1 MKRLFL
7 AVLIAAVASVPA
19 SAATLYVGH
28 GIPGKALGLASNA
41 LPVDICVVNGPDLGI
56 PYPIELFSG
65 VEFTPRARSP
75 RCPSTSRA
83 VVTTSR
89 SSSRT
94 RAAPATGP
102 SPSRPRIF
110 LAFNENAT
118 AFAHLNEQG
127 IPTLT
132 KYVND
137 FRPLASDMA
146 RLYARHAAAIGDV
159 DVSVKGK
166 GWPVSINGLENP
178 DQEGADL
185 RAGSTYVSISSARGD
200 WRWQGPHQPP
210 LRLEA
215 VLRSPRPRWR
225 APLTTPTRWASP
237 ATTRRPS
244 RCCCRRSQ
252 GQLTRAHRRP
262 EGRRLVAP
270 PAFGFSSPVSG
281 RSASVSR

>member
-41 LPVDICVVNGPDLGI
+41 LAVDICVVNGPDLGL

-65 VEFTPRARSP
+65 VEFTPAGTFAEVPLDLPGGRYDVEVQLADATNT
-75 RCPSTSRA
+75 CEGTVA
-83 VVTTSR
+83 IA
-89 SSSRT
+89 SS
-94 RAAPATGP
+94 
-102 SPSRPRIF
+102 IF

-132 KYVND
+132 KFVND
-137 FRPLASDMA
+137 FRPLAADTA

-178 DQEGADL
+178 DQEGVDL
-185 RAGSTYVSISSARGD
+185 RAGSTYVSISSARAD
-200 WRWQGPHQPP
+200 WRGKGHTNHRSSS
-210 LRLEA
+210 RLFSARLDLMAGTAYYAYAVGIPSDDSATFA
-215 VLRSPRPRWR
+215 VLLQ
-225 APLTTPTRWASP
+225 AL
-237 ATTRRPS
+237 
-244 RCCCRRSQ
+244 
-252 GQLTRAHRRP
+252 
-262 EGRRLVAP
+262 
-270 PAFGFSSPVSG
+270 PVN
-281 RSASVSR
+281 